1 MSLRVIHTIDE
12 LRAAL
17 APARRAGTMIGLVP
31 TMGALHAGH
40 ARLIETA
47 RRECGVVV
55 VSIFVN
61 PIQFD
66 EKDDYARYPRTLD
79 TDARLCE
86 SLGADLVFAPEAG
99 EMYPEP
105 PCTVVE
111 VRRVSAHLCGRFRPG
126 HFQGVATVVLKLF
139 HIVQPDSAYFGE
151 KDAQQLAVIR
161 RMVRDLNLP
170 LTVVGVPTVREPDG
184 LALSSRNQRL
194 SAQERQVA
202 LSLSRALR
210 LAQRRIR
217 EGATAAEAV
226 KGEAL
231 AMLAEQPDLRVEY
244 LEIVDPDE
252 MQPVDEVRGPVR
264 IAAAIRVGSTRLI
277 DNVEATAQSQ

>member
-264 IAAAIRVGSTRLI
+264 IAAAIRIGSTRLI